1 MYMSQ
6 SREALSTVPNHTVSR
21 VALASLPPPGGGFL
35 GSGTHLHLS
44 VPQHLPRSHVA
55 LVYLKM
61 LWPLASSGRA
71 AWSTCYLLGNP
82 SGCASGPLRVV
93 CSSAG
98 SLLICVMLTGTSPL
112 APPGG
117 KDEDGHAPALGGTS
131 LSIPGL
137 RGSRRGGW
145 WEPASFQWQS
155 AWLHHS
161 GIQQMT
167 VRHPCQALG
176 PRDRTENGTTQKSL
190 CYWCLSLTFFLS
202 FFF

>member
-137 RGSRRGGW
+137 RGGK
-145 WEPASFQWQS
+145 
-155 AWLHHS
+155 AWRVVGACKLPVAVS
-161 GIQQMT
+161 LAPSL
-167 VRHPCQALG
+167 RHTANDCAAPMPG
-176 PRDRTENGTTQKSL
+176 PRPEG
-190 CYWCLSLTFFLS
+190 
-202 FFF
+202 